1 MIRRT
6 LIENIPASQ
15 YHKFIVRQKA
25 QYYPKHNNSV
35 TQRQETAT
43 PRPGQGSVGDLV
55 RGPRR
60 GCMSLG
66 QSGPG
71 QGSVGD
77 LVKGPRRGCMSLG
90 QSGPGQ
96 GSVGDLVRGP
106 RRGCMSLGQSGPGQG
121 SDGDPDYTI
130 CHECCPIL
138 C

>member
-1 MIRRT
+1 MSCLWTAVALEVGIQQPLYTAVGCGYTGMIRCT

-43 PRPGQGSVGDLV
+43 PQ
-55 RGPRR
+55 
-60 GCMSLG
+60 
-66 QSGPG
+66 
-71 QGSVGD
+71 
-77 LVKGPRRGCMSLG
+77 
-90 QSGPGQ
+90 PGQ